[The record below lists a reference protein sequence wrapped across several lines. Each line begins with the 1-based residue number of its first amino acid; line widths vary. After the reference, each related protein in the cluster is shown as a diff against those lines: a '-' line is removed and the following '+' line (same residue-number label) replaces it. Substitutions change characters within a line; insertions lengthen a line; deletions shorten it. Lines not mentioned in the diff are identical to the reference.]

1 MDIEGESTLY
11 HAIDE
16 GDFTKLPSA
25 CSKTLIPENRLSGY
39 VTKNMSDNLGN
50 GMRGT
55 VKS

>member
-39 VTKNMSDNLGN
+39 VTKNMRGN

-55 VKS
+55 LKS